1 MSSGPIAPEADLPH
15 LRIHHFL
22 TWMATTAVLI
32 TGTMWFDRTVR
43 NGPPI
48 ESRVVIGSLI
58 LLAVAVSGALTCV
71 SWGLYWRA
79 RGYAFP
85 KEPGDWLL
93 TWIAATIL
101 GVLVMLVGVF
111 VVFFI
116 EEDWLDAF
124 YFFGGVAF
132 LIVSGLLGML
142 GVMRYSDTA
151 AWRVV
156 FAVLAALPLIV
167 LVAGAVAAAC
177 GVLASLLW
185 AIWIDLRR
193 RLRRHW
199 MHWLGVIV
207 VCSLAC
213 VMMGI
218 AGR

>member
-1 MSSGPIAPEADLPH
+1 MSSEPIAPEADLPP

-22 TWMATTAVLI
+22 VWMAVTAMLI
-32 TGTMWFDRTVR
+32 TGTMWFDRTAR

-48 ESRVVIGSLI
+48 ESRVVVGSLI
-58 LLAVAVSGALTCV
+58 LLAVAVSGALTGV
-71 SWGLYWRA
+71 GWGLYWRG

-93 TWIAATIL
+93 TWIAATIVC
-101 GVLVMLVGVF
+101 VLAMLIGVF

-124 YFFGGVAF
+124 YFFGGLML
-132 LIVSGLLGML
+132 LIVSIRFGILGLMKYG
-142 GVMRYSDTA
+142 DTA

-156 FAVLAALPLIV
+156 FAVLAALPLIF

-185 AIWIDLRR
+185 AVWNDRR
-193 RLRRHW
+193 LRLRRHW

-218 AGR
+218 GDR